1 MPREKTSPARTSV
14 LEKCSRAPEEGAGVH
29 LEARNTA
36 LKVFCKGCVIFSLAA
51 ALVFLLPFGAYAS
64 ARDIR
69 VEGAPFWLRPSVER
83 SLRSVWNEIAHRSG
97 FSGEERRALLSVVA
111 ERIFVGYSS
120 SVSLSDSGVL
130 VALSPVSP
138 VAWAVEIK
146 PPSLSAPAEEWFA
159 ESTGELAGTLA
170 RMLGLLPVE
179 ALSWADV
186 ALKEAIEDVC
196 TPLLPGWS
204 PSLLV
209 RLEGGRIASGSYRE
223 DEKWILQIS
232 FSPKPPLVLAIVPS
246 ISSATLPVAFRSDL
260 REKILRTLAPVVG
273 LPIEWAAKNKLRIE
287 ALAAEALLDTNT
299 VSNARATVDVSFSPE
314 QLSPVKAEVE
324 SPRYSIRAWI
334 AAYAGADGKY
344 PEIGLHLG
352 RNALPFSGWD
362 VELYGEWILSANDF
376 SLESRWGARW
386 SPWKHI
392 HVGAE
397 VSFPGNNLW
406 YRLSVAGGSRSPYF
420 WWRLS
425 EDGDSMV
432 GVGYRLDERISLELH
447 YDERTEDKL
456 TLKAISD
463 L

>member
-1 MPREKTSPARTSV
+1 M
-14 LEKCSRAPEEGAGVH
+14 H
-29 LEARNTA
+29 LEPCTTA
-36 LKVFCKGCVIFSLAA
+36 LKDFRRGCVLFLFAAFLAF
-51 ALVFLLPFGAYAS
+51 LLLPFGADAS
-64 ARDIR
+64 AGDVR
-69 VEGAPFWLRPSVER
+69 VEGVPFWLRPSVER

-97 FSGEERRALLSVVA
+97 FSEEERRALLSVVT

-120 SVSLSDSGVL
+120 SVSLSEVGAL
-130 VALSPVSP
+130 VALSPISP

-159 ESTGELAGTLA
+159 ESAGELTGTLV

-196 TPLLPGWS
+196 APLLPGWS

-209 RLEGGRIASGSYRE
+209 RFEGGRSASGTQRG
-223 DEKWILQIS
+223 DEKWILQLS

-246 ISSATLPVAFRSDL
+246 ISSATLPVASRSDL

-314 QLSPVKAEVE
+314 QLSPVQAEVE

-334 AAYAGADGKY
+334 AVYAGADGKY
-344 PEIGLHLG
+344 PEIGIHLG
-352 RNALPFSGWD
+352 RKALPFPGWD
-362 VELYGEWILSANDF
+362 VELYGEWILSVNDF

-392 HVGAE
+392 HAGVE
-397 VSFPGNNLW
+397 VAFPGNILW
-406 YRLSVAGGSRSPYF
+406 YRLSVAGTSRSPYF
-420 WWRLS
+420 LWRLS

-432 GVGYRLDERISLELH
+432 GLGYRLDERISLELH
-447 YDERTEDKL
+447 YDERMEDTL